1 MPTARYAANTSGGET
16 VAREGDPSVRKA
28 NAQKLAAGYTKT
40 KRFMEWC
47 YLSTSTFLWCYN
59 IIAVGR
65 YFTRATDANLMQ
77 LVWMPLYV
85 LGAMTLA
92 DLVSGLAHWGLDTWG
107 TPATPVFGNF
117 IRSFREHH
125 VDQTAMCKHDFVET
139 NADTTLPLLPAV
151 FLEFV
156 LLRFVSNKSGNGYD
170 QYNLHAGNVGLH
182 VFALTFF
189 LLVAITN
196 EIHKWSHQVKQA
208 PAVRYMMSHGILLSP
223 IAHRK
228 HHKDPFD
235 CSYCITTGWLNPLLD
250 RIHFWRYLEAL
261 VTSATGEIPRA
272 NDQAML
278 GK

>member
-1 MPTARYAANTSGGET
+1 MSARGNSAGGET
-16 VAREGDPSVRKA
+16 ATRDGDPTVRKV

-40 KRFMEWC
+40 KRFAEYC
-47 YLSTSTFLWCYN
+47 YLSASTYLWCN
-59 IIAVGR
+59 ALIAVGR
-65 YFTRATDANLMQ
+65 YFVLGSDANLMQ
-77 LVWMPLYV
+77 LVWMPLYIV
-85 LGAMTLA
+85 AAMALA

-107 TPATPVFGNF
+107 TPDTPIFGNF

-139 NADTTLPLLPAV
+139 NADTTLPLLP
-151 FLEFV
+151 V
-156 LLRFVSNKSGNGYD
+156 LLVQFALLRTTNRSGNGYD
-170 QYNLHAGNVGLH
+170 EYNLHAGNVGRH

-189 LLVAITN
+189 LFVAMTN
-196 EIHKWSHQVKQA
+196 EIHKWSHQAKPASMVKGLMGSR
-208 PAVRYMMSHGILLSP
+208 VVLSP

-250 RIHFWRYLEAL
+250 RIDFWRHIETL
-261 VTSATGEIPRA
+261 VTATTGEVARA